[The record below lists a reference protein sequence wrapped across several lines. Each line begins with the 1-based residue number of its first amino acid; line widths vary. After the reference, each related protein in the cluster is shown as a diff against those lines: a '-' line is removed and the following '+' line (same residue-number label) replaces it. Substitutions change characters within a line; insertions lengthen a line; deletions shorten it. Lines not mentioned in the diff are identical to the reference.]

1 MEKMRMMR
9 DKLGLQQ
16 GFGCTS
22 QFMAD
27 LNMFGM
33 HHIRIR
39 NDQKTQHDFKQV
51 LLVWCFQFIIVF
63 YVIIDASLDI
73 SEIYKD
79 QLEP

>member
-1 MEKMRMMR
+1 MRMMK

-22 QFMAD
+22 MFMTH

-33 HHIRIR
+33 QHIRTR
-39 NDQKTQHDFKQV
+39 NDQKTQHDFKQC
-51 LLVWCFQFIIVF
+51 LLVWAFQFIIVF
-63 YVIIDASLDI
+63 YVIVDANLDI

-79 QLEP
+79 QLQP